1 MRRLVVMALVL
12 GLTVCTAYCAQT
24 IEEKGTVEAVTLF
37 RGQAL
42 VTRAVPV
49 SARQGSVELT
59 VIGLPKAAVGDSLFV
74 NAAKDLQV
82 RAVRYR
88 TRAVGEAPE
97 KEVKTL
103 DDEIA
108 AVQKEMRANAKRQIL
123 IGEKKNYLKK
133 LESFVAP
140 SANVEMSKGILNA
153 ETLAKITAM
162 AFEQRAVLAKE
173 ELGLSESELDL
184 AKKLEL
190 LQRKRRE
197 LSSRHSKT
205 LREAVIFLDK
215 TGDAKSS
222 LRLSYL
228 VQDASWSPAYNVRGS
243 MGSKTAAVEL
253 AALAQQTSGEDWDA
267 VELTLSTAGAQLV
280 ADGPSL
286 APLMLHLSRT
296 RKGMNVAGLEQ
307 QLRSVHSQLRSG
319 QLAQQKAVSIAQQE
333 DIQWGMNW
341 QVQALQ
347 QMELAS
353 DANQYQSVARSVSA
367 KGSGLAVAYRIEGK
381 VSLASRHDNQ
391 MVRITKLKLPV
402 KYFYEA
408 TPLLTEYVYRYA
420 EMVNKTAT
428 SLLEGRAS
436 VYLDGQ
442 YMGTANVPMVA
453 RGQTV
458 TIGFGTDPQLRAWR
472 EFISKDEKGQLL
484 GSNKEVTYKYRLVL
498 DNYGDEEIE
507 VRAFDRIPVETE
519 NLRVTLGELKDPLSS
534 GAEYVRAYRPQ
545 GILRWDVKVPAKSAR
560 ETARIIE
567 YSFKLRYD
575 AKLYIAPVMPA
586 QPAAAEKMQFK
597 KMMRARQWLR

>member
-1 MRRLVVMALVL
+1 MKAFVSIVLVL
-12 GLTVCTAYCAQT
+12 GVTACAACAAETV
-24 IEEKGTVEAVTLF
+24 EEKGRVDAVTLF

-42 VTRAVPV
+42 VTRVVPV
-49 SARQGSVELT
+49 NAKSGAVELT
-59 VIGLPKAAVGDSLFV
+59 VAGLPKAIVGDSLFV

-97 KEVKTL
+97 EEVKAL

-108 AVQKEMRANAKRQIL
+108 GIEKELRANEKSRVL
-123 IGEKKNYLKK
+123 IAEKKAYLKK

-140 SANVEMSKGILNA
+140 SASVEMSKGVLNA
-153 ETLAKITAM
+153 ETLEKITTTT
-162 AFEQRAVLAKE
+162 FDQRT
-173 ELGLSESELDL
+173 GLSEEELQLSEAVLESS
-184 AKKLEL
+184 KKLEL

-228 VQDASWSPAYNVRGS
+228 VHSASWSPTYNVRGS
-243 MGSKTAAVEL
+243 LGSKKAGVEL
-253 AALAQQTSGEDWDA
+253 AALAQQTSGEDWNA
-267 VELTLSTAGAQLV
+267 VDLTLSTAGAQLV

-286 APLMLHLSRT
+286 APLTLHLSRT
-296 RKGMNVAGLEQ
+296 QKGMNITGLEQ

-319 QLAQQKAVSIAQQE
+319 QLAQQKAASMAQQE

-353 DANQYQSVARSVSA
+353 EADQYQSVARSVSA
-367 KGSGLAVAYRIEGK
+367 KGSGLAVTYRIDGK

-391 MVRITKLKLPV
+391 MVRITKLELPV

-420 EMVNKTAT
+420 
-428 SLLEGRAS
+428 
-436 VYLDGQ
+436 
-442 YMGTANVPMVA
+442 
-453 RGQTV
+453 
-458 TIGFGTDPQLRAWR
+458 
-472 EFISKDEKGQLL
+472 
-484 GSNKEVTYKYRLVL
+484 
-498 DNYGDEEIE
+498 
-507 VRAFDRIPVETE
+507 
-519 NLRVTLGELKDPLSS
+519 
-534 GAEYVRAYRPQ
+534 
-545 GILRWDVKVPAKSAR
+545 
-560 ETARIIE
+560 
-567 YSFKLRYD
+567 
-575 AKLYIAPVMPA
+575 KLYIAPVMPTR
-586 QPAAAEKMQFK
+586 PAAAERIRFK
-597 KMMRARQWLR
+597 KIMRERQGKR